1 MYCQTLGCLAMFE
14 LHRFKM
20 IVSVRISLESNAVL
34 PKYKFKMV
42 GNVQNVKCSIILLFQ
57 LLHCMETESVGRLLR
72 GGEWGDLV
80 VPLPALADGLRQHQM
95 DVVRLALSL
104 HSQGVV

>member
-1 MYCQTLGCLAMFE
+1 LFHNY
-14 LHRFKM
+14 
-20 IVSVRISLESNAVL
+20 IVSAFLQIDKL
-34 PKYKFKMV
+34 F
-42 GNVQNVKCSIILLFQ
+42 IFLFQ
-57 LLHCMETESVGRLLR
+57 LLHCVETESIGRLLR

-104 HSQGVV
+104 HSQGVVEPTDL